1 MPERSRR
8 KNSRTPFPPPT
19 VPVLAASVLAADH
32 GRLRADAEAALDAG
46 ADWIHLDVMDG
57 QFVPNLTLG
66 PGTAEALAPL
76 CASRDTLLDVHL
88 MTEEPGRFMEPFI
101 EAGADVLT
109 VHAEAAP
116 HLHRVVQSVRNA
128 GVAAGVALNPATPLG
143 ALDEVLPLLDLVLVM
158 SVNPGFGG
166 QDFILE
172 TPDKLRRLCRRI
184 EEQGASARV
193 EVDGG
198 IGPDNAAEVTRAG
211 AEVLVAGSAVFG
223 GEEGVAANV
232 DALRAATAQ
241 QHAA

>member
-1 MPERSRR
+1 
-8 KNSRTPFPPPT
+8 
-19 VPVLAASVLAADH
+19 
-32 GRLRADAEAALDAG
+32 
-46 ADWIHLDVMDG
+46 
-57 QFVPNLTLG
+57 
-66 PGTAEALAPL
+66 
-76 CASRDTLLDVHL
+76 
-88 MTEEPGRFMEPFI
+88 
-101 EAGADVLT
+101 
-109 VHAEAAP
+109 
-116 HLHRVVQSVRNA
+116 
-128 GVAAGVALNPATPLG
+128 VALNPATPLG